1 MNRNSRIAAFAGG
14 GAVPA
19 RAGYLAGHLRQSS
32 VPEPAV
38 QAAQPVPPNE
48 ESCTGTTR

>member
-14 GAVPA
+14 GAVLLVL
-19 RAGYLAGHLRQSS
+19 GYLAGHLRQSS

-38 QAAQPVPPNE
+38 QCAQPVPLNE